1 MMMSMIKSSVGKK
14 FLMGLT
20 GLAFCGFLVEHLTG
34 NFLLLVPDSAPYN
47 KYAHFLTGFG
57 ELLYIAEF
65 ILLGAFVVH
74 VATAISVTRKKKIAR
89 PIGYISKGNAGLPSQ
104 KSMASTSMIITGMIL
119 LVFVVVH
126 LINFK
131 FGAKYT
137 VEIGHESVRDLYRL
151 VHEKFGKGSYVIG
164 YVAVMFMLGMHL
176 RHGFW
181 SAFQSLGM
189 SNSKYTAMVR
199 VLGIFISSCLG
210 FGFLAIPVLIYIGT
224 KIGFYRG

>member
-1 MMMSMIKSSVGKK
+1 MMVSMLKSSVGKK

-34 NFLLLVPDSAPYN
+34 NFLLLVRNSEPYN

-74 VATAISVTRKKKIAR
+74 VATAISVTRKKKMAR
-89 PIGYISKGNAGLPSQ
+89 PISYVAKGNAGEPSR
-104 KSMASTSMIITGMIL
+104 KSIASTSMIITGIIL

-151 VHEKFGKGSYVIG
+151 VHEKFGKESYVFG
-164 YVAVMFMLGMHL
+164 YVAVMFMLSMHL

-189 SNSKYTAMVR
+189 SNPKYTAMVQA
-199 VLGIFISSCLG
+199 LGIFISFFIG
-210 FGFLAIPVLIYIGT
+210 FGFLAIPILIYIGAKT
-224 KIGFYRG
+224 GFYGG

>member
-1 MMMSMIKSSVGKK
+1 MSMLKSSVGKK

-34 NFLLLVPDSAPYN
+34 NFLLLVPDSVPYN

-119 LVFVVVH
+119 LVFS
-126 LINFK
+126 LK
-131 FGAKYT
+131 KSQ
-137 VEIGHESVRDLYRL
+137 ES
-151 VHEKFGKGSYVIG
+151 
-164 YVAVMFMLGMHL
+164 L
-176 RHGFW
+176 RK
-181 SAFQSLGM
+181 M
-189 SNSKYTAMVR
+189 
-199 VLGIFISSCLG
+199 
-210 FGFLAIPVLIYIGT
+210 GT
-224 KIGFYRG
+224 LLPWFVGDRAC